1 MVSSLWLSKFSVVIF
16 FRLLHSTHTHTHTHV
31 YIYIYILH
39 IRIYATCHTDKNP
52 FSRPHPLSLYH
63 LHLDLLCLL
72 NQVLFSIV
80 SPCDSPVGFPF
91 LCLFLS
97 QRAPHPQRPSSL
109 CSKDCVG
116 SAEDTHTK
124 MMTVA
129 QQVANAFTVDFV
141 ERVAKNAANIADLY
155 GRHATL
161 TVNDFEL
168 GISEVHDSY
177 VPIAVQ
183 KWALSLQGS
192 RLRVDSVNAAPL
204 YSGVNVFVTMTA
216 FGEMQQYYH
225 IATTLESFQDTYGM
239 DGYYVRHQV
248 IARIGAVA
256 PEPPA
261 PEPTPAAVEK
271 SEAPKKSKSATPEP
285 EAAPAQPAPK
295 PEEAEE
301 PASAAAPAESEDEKK
316 PEPASVSSKPKSWAS
331 LVSSAPVK
339 TAEHKPV
346 RVVAHEGGKKPTT
359 ESTATATA
367 APASKRLPPRERKA
381 SEAVGDRLMFN
392 TTGSVT
398 DDEIRAALG
407 PMSAH
412 LVSLRNNSAKG
423 HVFMDFAEK
432 ANAFDELSKAQP
444 VIGASKVKMSVFR
457 QRSRD

>member
-1 MVSSLWLSKFSVVIF
+1 M
-16 FRLLHSTHTHTHTHV
+16 
-31 YIYIYILH
+31 
-39 IRIYATCHTDKNP
+39 A
-52 FSRPHPLSLYH
+52 
-63 LHLDLLCLL
+63 
-72 NQVLFSIV
+72 
-80 SPCDSPVGFPF
+80 
-91 LCLFLS
+91 
-97 QRAPHPQRPSSL
+97 A
-109 CSKDCVG
+109 
-116 SAEDTHTK
+116 
-124 MMTVA
+124 A

-183 KWALSLQGS
+183 KWAVSLQGS

-204 YSGVNVFVTMTA
+204 YGGVNVFVTMTA

-225 IATTLESFQDTYGM
+225 IVTTLESFQDTYGM

-248 IARIGAVA
+248 IARIGAVT

-261 PEPTPAAVEK
+261 PEPTPAAAEK
-271 SEAPKKSKSATPEP
+271 SEAPKKSKPPTPEP

-295 PEEAEE
+295 PEAAEE
-301 PASAAAPAESEDEKK
+301 PASAAAPAELEDEEEK
-316 PEPASVSSKPKSWAS
+316 PAPAPVSSKPKSWAS
-331 LVSSAPVK
+331 LVSRAPVK
-339 TAEHKPV
+339 TVEHKPM

-359 ESTATATA
+359 EPAATTAA

-392 TTGSVT
+392 TTGIVT

-432 ANAFDELSKAQP
+432 VNVFDELSKAQL
-444 VIGASKVKMSVFR
+444 VIGTSKMKMSVFR
-457 QRSRD
+457 QRARE

>member
-1 MVSSLWLSKFSVVIF
+1 M
-16 FRLLHSTHTHTHTHV
+16 
-31 YIYIYILH
+31 
-39 IRIYATCHTDKNP
+39 A
-52 FSRPHPLSLYH
+52 
-63 LHLDLLCLL
+63 
-72 NQVLFSIV
+72 
-80 SPCDSPVGFPF
+80 
-91 LCLFLS
+91 
-97 QRAPHPQRPSSL
+97 A
-109 CSKDCVG
+109 
-116 SAEDTHTK
+116 
-124 MMTVA
+124 A

-183 KWALSLQGS
+183 KWAVSLQGS

-204 YSGVNVFVTMTA
+204 YGGVNVFVTMTA

-225 IATTLESFQDTYGM
+225 IVTTLESFQDTYGM

-248 IARIGAVA
+248 IARIGAVT

-261 PEPTPAAVEK
+261 PEPTPAAAE
-271 SEAPKKSKSATPEP
+271 KSKSPTPEP

-295 PEEAEE
+295 PEAAEE
-301 PASAAAPAESEDEKK
+301 PASAAAPAELEDEEEK
-316 PEPASVSSKPKSWAS
+316 PAPAPVSSKPKSWAS
-331 LVSSAPVK
+331 LVSRAPVK
-339 TAEHKPV
+339 TAEHKPM
-346 RVVAHEGGKKPTT
+346 RVVAHE
-359 ESTATATA
+359 
-367 APASKRLPPRERKA
+367 
-381 SEAVGDRLMFN
+381 GDRLMFN

-432 ANAFDELSKAQP
+432 VNVFDELSKAQP
-444 VIGASKVKMSVFR
+444 VIGVSKVKMSVFR
-457 QRSRD
+457 QRARE

>member
-1 MVSSLWLSKFSVVIF
+1 M
-16 FRLLHSTHTHTHTHV
+16 
-31 YIYIYILH
+31 
-39 IRIYATCHTDKNP
+39 A
-52 FSRPHPLSLYH
+52 
-63 LHLDLLCLL
+63 
-72 NQVLFSIV
+72 
-80 SPCDSPVGFPF
+80 
-91 LCLFLS
+91 
-97 QRAPHPQRPSSL
+97 A
-109 CSKDCVG
+109 
-116 SAEDTHTK
+116 
-124 MMTVA
+124 A

-141 ERVAKNAANIADLY
+141 ERVAKNSTNLADLY
-155 GRHATL
+155 GRRVTL

-168 GISEVHDSY
+168 GISEVHDDY

-192 RLRVDSVNAAPL
+192 RLRVDSVNAAL
-204 YSGVNVFVTMTA
+204 VYGGVNVFLTMTA

-225 IATTLESFQDTYGM
+225 IITTLESFQDTYGM
-239 DGYYVRHQV
+239 DGYYIRHQV

-261 PEPTPAAVEK
+261 PQPTAAAAEK
-271 SEAPKKSKSATPEP
+271 PDAPKKSKSATPEP
-285 EAAPAQPAPK
+285 EAAPAQPEPK
-295 PEEAEE
+295 SQVAEE
-301 PASAAAPAESEDEKK
+301 PAPAATPAASEDEEK
-316 PEPASVSSKPKSWAS
+316 PAPARVSSKPKSWAS

-346 RVVAHEGGKKPTT
+346 RVVAHEGGRKPTL
-359 ESTATATA
+359 EAA
-367 APASKRLPPRERKA
+367 APAAAASTSKRPPPRERKT
-381 SEAVGDRLMFN
+381 SESVGDRLMFN

-432 ANAFDELSKAQP
+432 VSAFDELSKLQP
-444 VIGASKVKMSVFR
+444 VIGASKIKMSVFR

>member
-1 MVSSLWLSKFSVVIF
+1 M
-16 FRLLHSTHTHTHTHV
+16 
-31 YIYIYILH
+31 
-39 IRIYATCHTDKNP
+39 A
-52 FSRPHPLSLYH
+52 
-63 LHLDLLCLL
+63 
-72 NQVLFSIV
+72 
-80 SPCDSPVGFPF
+80 
-91 LCLFLS
+91 
-97 QRAPHPQRPSSL
+97 A
-109 CSKDCVG
+109 
-116 SAEDTHTK
+116 
-124 MMTVA
+124 A

-183 KWALSLQGS
+183 KWAVSLQGS

-204 YSGVNVFVTMTA
+204 YGGVNVFVTMTA

-225 IATTLESFQDTYGM
+225 IVTTLESFQDTYGM

-248 IARIGAVA
+248 IARIGAVT

-261 PEPTPAAVEK
+261 PEPTPAAAEK
-271 SEAPKKSKSATPEP
+271 SN
-285 EAAPAQPAPK
+285 
-295 PEEAEE
+295 
-301 PASAAAPAESEDEKK
+301 
-316 PEPASVSSKPKSWAS
+316 SKPKSWAS
-331 LVSSAPVK
+331 LVSRAPVK
-339 TAEHKPV
+339 TAEHKPM
-346 RVVAHEGGKKPTT
+346 R
-359 ESTATATA
+359 
-367 APASKRLPPRERKA
+367 
-381 SEAVGDRLMFN
+381 AVGDRLMFN

-432 ANAFDELSKAQP
+432 VNVFDELSKAQP
-444 VIGASKVKMSVFR
+444 VIGVSKVKMSVFR
-457 QRSRD
+457 QRARE

>member
-1 MVSSLWLSKFSVVIF
+1 M
-16 FRLLHSTHTHTHTHV
+16 
-31 YIYIYILH
+31 
-39 IRIYATCHTDKNP
+39 A
-52 FSRPHPLSLYH
+52 
-63 LHLDLLCLL
+63 
-72 NQVLFSIV
+72 
-80 SPCDSPVGFPF
+80 
-91 LCLFLS
+91 
-97 QRAPHPQRPSSL
+97 A
-109 CSKDCVG
+109 
-116 SAEDTHTK
+116 
-124 MMTVA
+124 A
-129 QQVANAFTVDFV
+129 QQVANAFTVDFI
-141 ERVAKNAANIADLY
+141 ERVAKNAASIADLY

-183 KWALSLQGS
+183 KWAVSLQGS

-204 YSGVNVFVTMTA
+204 YGGVNVFVTMTA

-225 IATTLESFQDTYGM
+225 IVTTLESFQDTYGM

-248 IARIGAVA
+248 IARIGAVT

-261 PEPTPAAVEK
+261 SELTPAAVEK
-271 SEAPKKSKSATPEP
+271 SEAPAPES

-295 PEEAEE
+295 PEATEE
-301 PASAAAPAESEDEKK
+301 PAPAAAPAESEEEEEK
-316 PEPASVSSKPKSWAS
+316 PAPTPVSSKPKSWAS

-339 TAEHKPV
+339 AVEHKPM
-346 RVVAHEGGKKPTT
+346 RVVAHEGGKKPTA
-359 ESTATATA
+359 EPAATA
-367 APASKRLPPRERKA
+367 AAAPAPKRLPLRERKA

-398 DDEIRAALG
+398 DEEIRAALG

-432 ANAFDELSKAQP
+432 VNVFEELSKAQP

-457 QRSRD
+457 QRARE